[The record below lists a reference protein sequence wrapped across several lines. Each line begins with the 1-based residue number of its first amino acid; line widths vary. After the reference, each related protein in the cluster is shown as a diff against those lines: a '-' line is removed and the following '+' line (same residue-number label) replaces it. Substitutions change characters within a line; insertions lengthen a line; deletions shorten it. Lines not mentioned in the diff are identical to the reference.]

1 MGAIKVSNQSPLCCL
16 ESSLGECSAL
26 SVVDFT
32 QRARFPSSECYILA
46 RRAECAFRASLF
58 KDTLHVS
65 ASLVSAP
72 NPPICISGARQS
84 QFGTRHW
91 CTSGTEMLFLG
102 GCCAGLAFE
111 IGKGVDML
119 LDQNHG

>member
-1 MGAIKVSNQSPLCCL
+1 MLAKHHAHGEQVPLGIKEPSVHHDAMSPLYLSNEPPLPVVFCP
-16 ESSLGECSAL
+16 AL
-26 SVVDFT
+26 
-32 QRARFPSSECYILA
+32 A
-46 RRAECAFRASLF
+46 
-58 KDTLHVS
+58 
-65 ASLVSAP
+65 
-72 NPPICISGARQS
+72 QS